1 MPSTRFRILAALGLF
16 AAVASAMPKPGYY
29 HPSSVQVG
37 TTTRVVMGGDIV
49 GGVQGAWVTGEGVT
63 VKRIVPV
70 PGFPRAAGKTERP
83 FVRNWLYDL
92 IEKKLPKDKLHRE
105 LPPEAYGTKDE
116 PTDWQECD
124 WWFYLDDLED
134 LEWQM
139 VARDLDTP
147 ERYPQDTPALNHL
160 LILDVE
166 VAPDAKPGRRDIF
179 LYDGGSVSAPHPF
192 YITKEP
198 HVCEPFYVYPER
210 NNKIGL
216 PHKLHLPPAISKQP
230 QKLPIHLDG
239 QIWPGEVDKYLL
251 RLEAGQQ
258 LVCSAIARELFPYL
272 GDAVPGFFNPVLRLY
287 NAQGREVAFADDFYY
302 LPDPV
307 LTYKVPE
314 DGVYQLQIHDNLYRG
329 GPNFEYT
336 VFCRDEKTDR
346 PVYSPK
352 ERAFECYPQPASF
365 VPPKAGTS
373 NVIVRTGT
381 IDMPGRVDRHFFEI
395 REPGTWH
402 FELYARRDGSPLD
415 GVMSLYGPM
424 GSLPLSVA
432 PLLETWDDNPGR
444 LYVEKNV
451 GNDDLPII
459 KKQMLYEG
467 CIPQAECDP
476 SGTFTFREPGRYCV
490 TVGDQPGLGGEHYDY
505 TLCISPAEP
514 SFEVFA
520 LQSACLVRGDRAN
533 FQACVLRK
541 DGYDGDIAF
550 DSTEDYEVDGG
561 FTGKELET
569 TVSIT
574 FKKPW
579 KDVKSFVLTASGD
592 LPNGK
597 TLRVTV
603 TPTDPGEQAFAY
615 SHLLPAQAFYFGRPG
630 TPTREKFKHPGPHL
644 EGKSGAPVQKIVKKH
659 GSGRPCLEC
668 HDKRGPKHP
677 KVSKGKSCYECH
689 SDKK

>member
-1 MPSTRFRILAALGLF
+1 MPNMRVGILAALGLCV
-16 AAVASAMPKPGYY
+16 AAASAVPKPGYY

-37 TTTRVVMGGDIV
+37 TTTRVVMGGDVV
-49 GGVQGAWVTGEGVT
+49 GGVQGAWVTGDGVT

-83 FVRNWLYDL
+83 FVHDWLYDL
-92 IEKKLPKDKLHRE
+92 LENKLTSSNRHRE
-105 LPPEAYGTKDE
+105 LPPEALDKE
-116 PTDWQECD
+116 TDWQECD
-124 WWFYLDDLED
+124 WWFFLDDLAD
-134 LEWQM
+134 LELQM
-139 VARDLDTP
+139 VARDLNTP

-179 LYDGGSVSAPHPF
+179 LWDGGSASAPHPF
-192 YITKEP
+192 YITKER
-198 HVCEPFYVYPER
+198 HYVEPFFVYPAR
-210 NNKIGL
+210 HNRIPL
-216 PHKLHLPPAISKQP
+216 P
-230 QKLPIHLDG
+230 QKLHIPPKDIKPEPLPIHYDG
-239 QIWPGEVDKYLL
+239 QIWPGETDEYIL
-251 RLEAGQQ
+251 RLEEGQQ
-258 LVCSAIARELFPYL
+258 LVCSVIARELFPYL

-287 NAQGREVAFADDFYY
+287 DSRGKEVAFADDFYY

-307 LTYKVPE
+307 LTFKVPE
-314 DGVYQLQIHDNLYRG
+314 DGFYNLKIHDNLFRG
-329 GPNFEYT
+329 GPNFAYT
-336 VFCRDEKTDR
+336 IFCRDVKTDR

-365 VPPKAGTS
+365 IPPKASS
-373 NVIVRTGT
+373 NLIVRTGT
-381 IDMPGRVDRHFFEI
+381 IDMPGRVDRHFFTI
-395 REPGTWH
+395 KEPGTWH

-415 GVMSLYGPM
+415 GVVSLYGPM
-424 GSLPLSVA
+424 GNLPLSVA

-444 LYVEKNV
+444 LYIEKNV
-451 GNDDLPII
+451 GSDDQPII
-459 KKQMLYEG
+459 KKFMLYEG

-490 TVGDQPGLGGEHYDY
+490 TVADQPGLGGEHFDY

-520 LQSACLVRGDRAN
+520 LQSTCVVRGDHAT

-541 DGYDGDIAF
+541 DGFEGDIAF
-550 DSTEDYEVDGG
+550 NSTDDYEVSGG
-561 FTGKELET
+561 FSGKELET
-569 TVSIT
+569 SVSIS
-574 FKKPW
+574 FKKSW
-579 KDVKSFVLTASGD
+579 KGVKSFDLTASGD

-597 TLRVTV
+597 TLTVRV

-615 SHLLPAQAFYFGRPG
+615 SHLLPAHAFYFGRPG
-630 TPTREKFKHPGPHL
+630 ESVREKFLHPGPHL
-644 EGKSGAPVQKIVKKH
+644 VPKGETGMKTDKKH

-668 HDKRGPKHP
+668 HDKRGEKHP
-677 KVSKGKSCYECH
+677 KVVKGKSCYECH